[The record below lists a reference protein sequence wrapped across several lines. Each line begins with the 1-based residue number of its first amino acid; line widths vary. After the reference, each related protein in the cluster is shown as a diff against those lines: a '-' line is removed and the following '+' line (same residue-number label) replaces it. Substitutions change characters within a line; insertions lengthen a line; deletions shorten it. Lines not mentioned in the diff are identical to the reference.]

1 MNITLP
7 KISALLIGGFALTV
21 SVSGWAID
29 IVLDEK
35 AVKVPLPV
43 GKEIIVKFPQAVT
56 HTELLDADDQQTQ
69 ALRQLLR
76 PDGVL
81 MLKAGIAFGEARLVA
96 TQIDGNIVVLD
107 LDAQVGAVNHQTI
120 NLVTAKP
127 NTKAKTPVTIT
138 PPESNPNKPDF
149 LKSHSRKGG
158 SAMTKNPTATSS
170 TAGGAVGF
178 NQMVQYGFRHYV
190 GPARLIGKQR
200 AKSVKVGNRGLKRF
214 VRVWGNRLAIKP
226 LKQWQIDGHYVTVLL
241 VNNRSANTVAFDP
254 RALRGRLLFA
264 AALALLLQPQGST
277 GDQTLWAVIT
287 AVPFNQ
293 AIQ

>member
-7 KISALLIGGFALTV
+7 KISALLIGGFALMV
-21 SVSGWAID
+21 SVSSWAID

-43 GKEIIVKFPQAVT
+43 GKEIIVTFPQAIT

-81 MLKAGIAFGEARLVA
+81 MLKAGEAFGEARLVA

-120 NLVTAKP
+120 NLILPKQTTAKA
-127 NTKAKTPVTIT
+127 TAIKAPVV
-138 PPESNPNKPDF
+138 ESNPNKPDF
-149 LKSHSRKGG
+149 LKSG
-158 SAMTKNPTATSS
+158 SAMTKNPTTTSS

-178 NQMVQYGFRHYV
+178 NQMVQYGLRHYV
-190 GPARLIGKQR
+190 GPARLIGKQQ

-214 VRVWGNRLAIKP
+214 VRVWGNHLAIKP
-226 LKQWQIDGHYVTVLL
+226 LKQWQIDGHYLTVLL
-241 VNNRSANTVAFDP
+241 VNNRSANTLAFDP

-264 AALALLLQPQGST
+264 AALAPLLQPQGSA